1 MIPSQEH
8 WQAALIERHG
18 MKLHNNF
25 SAATAAICGLGGL
38 GSNIAVALARA
49 GVGKLI
55 LIDFDKV
62 DISNLHRQQ
71 YKANQI
77 GRYKT
82 KALAENLLEINPYI
96 RLETVTARV
105 DEETCPE
112 LLSKADI
119 VCEAFDDPE
128 DKAMLTDSVLEKLP
142 GCFLIAASGMAGM
155 GSPNAIR
162 TRRIT
167 KRFYLCGD
175 ETSEVSENNCLLAPA
190 PIAAITFRRHASL
203 LSSFIPQCSIA
214 LSKAF
219 CLSVRFS
226 HFISFC
232 IYQLQHLYFSYHFI
246 VSKRNIGQRHVL
258 QHGLQLIYLVEV

>member
-1 MIPSQEH
+1 MIPSEKL
-8 WQAALIERHG
+8 WLSALTERHG
-18 MKLHNNF
+18 EKLQSKF
-25 SAATAAICGLGGL
+25 SAATVAICGLGGL

-77 GRYKT
+77 GKYKT
-82 KALAENLLEINPYI
+82 EAMAENLLEIAPYI
-96 RLETVTARV
+96 KLETLSTRLS
-105 DEETCPE
+105 EENCPE

-128 DKAMLTDSVLEKLP
+128 AKAMLTDIVLEKLP
-142 GCFLIAASGMAGM
+142 GCFLVAASGMAGM

-162 TRRIT
+162 TRKIT

-175 ETSEVSENNCLLAPA
+175 ETSEVSDTNSLFAPRVMLC
-190 PIAAITFRRHASL
+190 AAHQAQTALRI
-203 LSSFIPQCSIA
+203 LSGEFDI
-214 LSKAF
+214 
-219 CLSVRFS
+219 
-226 HFISFC
+226 
-232 IYQLQHLYFSYHFI
+232 
-246 VSKRNIGQRHVL
+246 
-258 QHGLQLIYLVEV
+258 